1 MKSIGVEMVG
11 VGLVVGVECVQFYK
25 LCHMIFPFISSTII
39 NIVNIHLLQSC
50 GAMNAICIRMVLIFY
65 LHCAPLFIALFCLCV
80 LLQSVHQ
87 YVDHICMLFM
97 FCETQQLTTCSFNV
111 TIICET

>member
-11 VGLVVGVECVQFYK
+11 VGLVVGVECEQFLK

-50 GAMNAICIRMVLIFY
+50 GALNANHIWMVLIFY
-65 LHCAPLFIALFCLCV
+65 LHCAPLFISLLCLCV
-80 LLQSVHQ
+80 LLRSVQQ
-87 YVDHICMLFM
+87 YVGHICMLFM
-97 FCETQQLTTCSFNV
+97 FCETQQLMTCSFNV